1 VHFPRIRCRT
11 GCRHLISENRNGIEI
26 QVYCAIIACM
36 LLNLYTARRPDKLT
50 LTMAYWYMTGL
61 ASEQELINHL
71 NRPDNRGMKL
81 RAKDELWKKLGY

>member
-1 VHFPRIRCRT
+1 MHFPRIRCRT